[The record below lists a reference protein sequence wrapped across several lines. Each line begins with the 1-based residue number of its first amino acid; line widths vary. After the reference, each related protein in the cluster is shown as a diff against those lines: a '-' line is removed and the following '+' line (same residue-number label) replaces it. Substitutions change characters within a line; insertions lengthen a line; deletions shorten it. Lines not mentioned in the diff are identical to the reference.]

1 MRSSQKSHRKF
12 PRITKALR
20 FFVYTNCIYNKI
32 LMFRGSYILKAI
44 QSIMSFNRWVGIHI
58 MTDRY
63 ANPGERRDRYNNRQK
78 DEWIDGR
85 TDGRTYST
93 SFPLQVLA
101 NTMKECE
108 PQYKKLEWVFEWME
122 IVAKTYPLQYS
133 IVVVTLYYNFGSSY
147 TENNRKLNWRN
158 MVISKIWH

>member
-1 MRSSQKSHRKF
+1 MFESRKLKLSIVF
-12 PRITKALR
+12 SLIFLWSWFSVRWGFHKNPTENSRELQMTKALR

-85 TDGRTYST
+85 TDGHTQRHFHYKCWQTPWKNPNHNIRSWNEFSSEWKLWQRPTHYST
-93 SFPLQVLA
+93 L
-101 NTMKECE
+101 
-108 PQYKKLEWVFEWME
+108 
-122 IVAKTYPLQYS
+122 
-133 IVVVTLYYNFGSSY
+133 
-147 TENNRKLNWRN
+147 
-158 MVISKIWH
+158 